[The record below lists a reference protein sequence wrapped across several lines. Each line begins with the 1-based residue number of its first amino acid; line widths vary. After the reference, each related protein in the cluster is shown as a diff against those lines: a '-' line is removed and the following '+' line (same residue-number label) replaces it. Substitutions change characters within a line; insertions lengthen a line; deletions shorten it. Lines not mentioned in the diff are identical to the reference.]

1 MNRLQ
6 LQRIAKVRLA
16 ETRLL
21 LKERQFDGSYY
32 LAGYVIEC
40 ALKACIA
47 RQVRRHD
54 FPDRRVVTESY
65 THDLEKLVRVAGLN
79 LHLQTESAASP
90 QLAVYWAIVKDWSEE
105 ARYSVGVLQVQA
117 ENMVQAVSAR
127 QYGVLPWLKKFW

>member
-16 ETRLL
+16 EARSL

-47 RQVRRHD
+47 KQVRRHD
-54 FPDRRVVTESY
+54 FPDKRVVTESY

-79 LHLQTESAASP
+79 LHLQAESAASP

-105 ARYSVGVLQVQA
+105 ARYSVGILQVQA
-117 ENMVQAVSAR
+117 ENMVQAVGAR
-127 QYGVLPWLKKFW
+127 QYGILPWLKKFW